1 MEFQPFYDRV
11 LVRPEVEETTQ
22 KSDSGLF
29 VVSKITQDVKKGVV
43 VASGDGRLS
52 PEGKLIENEAKAG
65 DKVMFHIQDAVMYQE
80 DERDKKLAILRDTD
94 IIAVVTD

>member
-29 VVSKITQDVKKGVV
+29 VVSSIKQDVRLGTVIAV
-43 VASGDGRLS
+43 GEGRIS
-52 PEGKLIENEAKAG
+52 PEGTLIENSAKVG
-65 DKVMFHIQDAVMYQE
+65 DRVMFHIKDAIVYQE
-80 DERDKKLAILRDTD
+80 DERDKKVAILRDVD
-94 IIAVVTD
+94 VIAVVTD

>member
-29 VVSKITQDVKKGVV
+29 VVSKVTQDVKLGSVI
-43 VASGDGRLS
+43 ASGEGRVS
-52 PEGKLIENEAKAG
+52 PEGKLIENSTKVG
-65 DKVMFHIQDAVMYQE
+65 DRVMFHIQDAVIYQE
-80 DERDKKLAILRDTD
+80 DERDKKVAILRDAD